1 MSKSEKGPSGER
13 SKTTGADRDKLFSEL
28 ETKLLAAVRSRRGDV
43 LPRRTIEEIGLLVD
57 DYYNRWKQ

>member
-1 MSKSEKGPSGER
+1 MSKSEKGSSGER
-13 SKTTGADRDKLFSEL
+13 SKTSREDRDKLFSEL

-43 LPRRTIEEIGLLVD
+43 LPRKTIEEIGSVVD